1 MLKMIYKILDLR
13 LKFAK
18 EVFFFKKKSHFE
30 LWCSLNQILRRID

>member
-18 EVFFFKKKSHFE
+18 EVFFF
-30 LWCSLNQILRRID
+30 NPILSYDAP